1 MKNHMLSKEAGKN
14 GDYLS
19 DELSVSISTL
29 FFLEELICR
38 K

>member
-1 MKNHMLSKEAGKN
+1 MKNHMLSKKAGKN

-19 DELSVSISTL
+19 NELSVSISTL
-29 FFLEELICR
+29 FFLEELIFR

>member
-14 GDYLS
+14 GDYLNN
-19 DELSVSISTL
+19 ELSVSISTL